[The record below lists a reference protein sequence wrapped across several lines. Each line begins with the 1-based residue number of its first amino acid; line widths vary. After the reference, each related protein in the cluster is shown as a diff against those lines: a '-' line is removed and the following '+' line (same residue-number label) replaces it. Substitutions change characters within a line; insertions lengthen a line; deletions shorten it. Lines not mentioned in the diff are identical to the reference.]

1 MLERSTAQVRR
12 GNGTLAL
19 MMIDIDH
26 FKALND
32 THGHQMGDE
41 MLRRV
46 ARTLETDMR
55 AGDLAARYGG
65 EEFSI
70 VMPGS
75 RPDEVQQAAERLR
88 RAIAQMD
95 GPVPVTVSIGVAWA
109 PEHGL
114 TRDELTKVADDALYR
129 AKEGGRNRVVMAA
142 PIALADAS

>member
-1 MLERSTAQVRR
+1 VRR

-19 MMIDIDH
+19 IMIDIDH

-46 ARTLETDMR
+46 ARALETDLR

-75 RPDEVQQAAERLR
+75 RPDEVAQAADRLR
-88 RAIAQMD
+88 RSIAQMD
-95 GPVPVTVSIGVAWA
+95 GPVPVTVSIGVSWA

-114 TRDELTKVADDALYR
+114 TRDALVKVADDALYR